1 MKTKY
6 KFQETEGCTAFGFYV
21 NGESLVDLPEQ
32 DQEEILNYVL
42 NELKEQVKENHIQF
56 SEVIKLFQYDF
67 YECDPDPCDQCGDTV
82 STMVWNI

>member
-21 NGESLVDLPEQ
+21 NGESFINIPEQ
-32 DQEEILNYVL
+32 EQEEILDYVL
-42 NELKEQVKENHIQF
+42 AKLKEQIKENHTQL
-56 SEVIKLFQYDF
+56 SEIIKIFEYDH

-82 STMVWNI
+82 STMIWNI